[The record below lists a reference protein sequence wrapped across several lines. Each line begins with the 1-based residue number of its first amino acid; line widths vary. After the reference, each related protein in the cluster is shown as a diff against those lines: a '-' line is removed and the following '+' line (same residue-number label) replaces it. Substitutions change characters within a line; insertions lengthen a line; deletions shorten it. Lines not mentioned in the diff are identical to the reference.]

1 MKIHCIYI
9 YIYKYIYKK
18 RCFLD
23 EMKRWEHCKLK
34 WLVSEVWCVY
44 TRSSVCVAVE
54 LLSMQHTG
62 FRNRVDIH
70 ACPERRV
77 KHIYSWAALCVK
89 QGYGVLNSISS
100 CCPRVWP
107 NITPSRCDTLI
118 RLSGAQKCHS
128 QSSRKHPPEEFRHYH
143 YFRLKAFSAN

>member
-1 MKIHCIYI
+1 MKIHCIYV
-9 YIYKYIYKK
+9 YINFV
-18 RCFLD
+18 FLTKWKD
-23 EMKRWEHCKLK
+23 ENTVSLLK

-44 TRSSVCVAVE
+44 MRSSVCVAVE

-70 ACPERRV
+70 ACPERRI

-89 QGYGVLNSISS
+89 QGYGVLNPISS

-143 YFRLKAFSAN
+143 YFRLKAF